1 MSTIQAKKIQDRL
14 EKLDGDINNLR
25 QAIQDFDRKK
35 LEAVA
40 QLNAVQ
46 GARQQCQQF
55 LTEIK
60 SDNENALVNDPN
72 TQLKDLGGLG
82 EDPKSK

>member
-1 MSTIQAKKIQDRL
+1 MSTIEAKKIQSRL
-14 EKLDGDINNLR
+14 EKLDG
-25 QAIQDFDRKK
+25 DRKK

-46 GARQQCQQF
+46 GARQQCAQF

-60 SDNENALVNDPN
+60 TDNENALVNDPN
-72 TQLKDLGGLG
+72 TKLNDLGGLG
-82 EDPKSK
+82 EEPKAK